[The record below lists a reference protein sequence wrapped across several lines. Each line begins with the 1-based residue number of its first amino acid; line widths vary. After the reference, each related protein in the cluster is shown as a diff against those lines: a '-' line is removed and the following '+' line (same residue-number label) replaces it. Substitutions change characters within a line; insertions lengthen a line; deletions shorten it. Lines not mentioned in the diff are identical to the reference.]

1 MTARILVVDDIE
13 VNLRLLTAK
22 LAAEY
27 YEVASA
33 DSGEAALAILAAQ
46 PVDLVLLDVMMPG
59 LDGFEVCRRIKA
71 SPRLMHVPVVLITAL
86 DQPEDRLAGLDAGA
100 DDFLTKPVGDLALLS
115 RVRSLTRLK
124 RITDELRSRA
134 ETAMQLVGGEMEMLR
149 QLATGATSRTVAYVE
164 AAEEGRQIARR
175 LRSETELTVVSEPG
189 ALMQTA
195 GAADVILI
203 DLAATRNDPL
213 RLISQ
218 LRSAEATRLLPI
230 LALAEAGD
238 EAKAA
243 RALELGANDYVSR
256 PIDRNEL
263 AARLRTQLRRKRY
276 DEGLRQSLQQ
286 TIELA
291 VTDPLTGLHN
301 RRFFDIHLA
310 RAAGAA
316 EGFAVAL
323 FDIDH
328 FKRVNDGFGHDA
340 GDAVLREFARRLKAA
355 VRASDLACRFGGEE
369 FAVLMP
375 GADADTAAAVAER
388 IRQAV
393 CDAAFAIPGE
403 QLTVTVSAGVAV
415 APADASAPE
424 PREALLKRADAAL
437 YEAKRAGRNRIG
449 MAEAA

>member
-13 VNLRLLTAK
+13 VNLRLLTAR

-33 DSGEAALAILAAQ
+33 ESGEAALALLDRQ
-46 PVDLVLLDVMMPG
+46 PFDLVLLDVMMPG

-71 SPRLMHVPVVLITAL
+71 SAQLMHVPVVLITAL
-86 DQPEDRLAGLDAGA
+86 DQPEDRLTGLEAGA
-100 DDFLTKPVGDLALLS
+100 DDFLTKPVGDLALMS

-149 QLATGATSRTVAYVE
+149 QLATTAKSRTLAYIETE
-164 AAEEGRQIARR
+164 AEGRSIARR
-175 LRSETELTVVSEPG
+175 LRTETELTVVTEPA
-189 ALMQTA
+189 ALLQSA
-195 GAADVILI
+195 GGADVIMI
-203 DLAATRNDPL
+203 DLAAERNDPL

-238 EAKAA
+238 EARAA

-276 DEGLRQSLQQ
+276 DEGLRRSLQQ

-301 RRFFDIHLA
+301 RRFLDIHLA
-310 RAAGAA
+310 RTAGGADGTS
-316 EGFAVAL
+316 GFALAL

-328 FKRVNDGFGHDA
+328 FKRINDGFGHDA
-340 GDAVLREFARRLKAA
+340 GDAVLKEFGRRLKTAI
-355 VRASDLACRFGGEE
+355 RASDLACRFGGEE

-375 GADADTAAAVAER
+375 GADAETAASVAER

-393 CDAAFAIPGE
+393 CEAPFPISGDHLA
-403 QLTVTVSAGVAV
+403 VTVSAGVAV
-415 APADASAPE
+415 AAGVAE
-424 PREALLKRADAAL
+424 PRQALLKRADAAL
-437 YEAKRAGRNRIG
+437 YEAKRGGRNRIG

>member
-13 VNLRLLTAK
+13 VNLRLLTAR

-27 YEVASA
+27 YEVTSVE
-33 DSGEAALAILAAQ
+33 SGAAALAILAAQ

-59 LDGFEVCRRIKA
+59 LDGFEVCRRIKT
-71 SPRLMHVPVVLITAL
+71 SPQLMHVPVVLITAL
-86 DQPEDRLAGLDAGA
+86 DQPEDRLAGLEAGA
-100 DDFLTKPVGDLALLS
+100 DDFLTKPVGDLALMS

-124 RITDELRSRA
+124 RITDELRNRA

-149 QLATGATSRTVAYVE
+149 QLATTAGSRTLAYIETE
-164 AAEEGRQIARR
+164 AEGRSIARR
-175 LRSETELTVVSEPG
+175 LRDETELTVVTEPE
-189 ALMQTA
+189 ALLQAA
-195 GAADVILI
+195 GGADVIMI
-203 DLAATRNDPL
+203 DLAAERNDPL

-301 RRFFDIHLA
+301 RRFLDIHLA
-310 RAAGAA
+310 RAAGGADAA
-316 EGFAVAL
+316 DGFALAL

-328 FKRVNDGFGHDA
+328 FKRINDGFGHDA
-340 GDAVLREFARRLKAA
+340 GDAVLKEFGRRLKTAI
-355 VRASDLACRFGGEE
+355 RASDLACRFGGEE

-375 GADADTAAAVAER
+375 GADADTAAAVSER

-393 CDAAFAIPGE
+393 GEAAFAVAGE

-415 APADASAPE
+415 AAGAFE
-424 PREALLKRADAAL
+424 PRETLLKRADAAL
-437 YEAKRAGRNRIG
+437 YEAKRGGRNRIG

>member
-27 YEVASA
+27 FEVSSA

-149 QLATGATSRTVAYVE
+149 QLATSANSRTVAYVE

-175 LRSETELTVVSEPG
+175 LRTETELTVVSEPG
-189 ALMQTA
+189 ALLQTA

-310 RAAGAA
+310 RAASAA
-316 EGFAVAL
+316 ESFAVAL

-393 CDAAFAIPGE
+393 CDAPFRVPGE

-415 APADASAPE
+415 AAGAASTPE